1 MVDAS
6 EATRRDAS
14 LPAPLQAAIDRFKA
28 WVVEYL
34 KGEEGENKIDV
45 PLYHYTDGRGLKGI
59 FESGRIWFTD
69 YRHLNDPSEVLQ
81 GIDTAH
87 YVALHLQRSADGR
100 ARLFLDTFI
109 DMFRHKNIE
118 ATLQFYIA
126 SFSRARNDLAQW
138 RAYADNG
145 QGFAIGFSP
154 HMFSLV
160 ENLPTDR
167 PPEFVGA
174 VRYTLEDVFT
184 RYQPPILEAAAI
196 FLDTVVGNDDLVRDR
211 TIGKSFMEELA
222 RELIASPIIWRSLTT
237 KHPAY
242 EHERE
247 VRLVIMGTPARL
259 SPYVTTRLRGGEI
272 VPFIPQPMAV
282 RERDNIVE
290 IVVGPAAPV
299 DTERTL
305 RTFLNSLGIDPD
317 IHISRSDIPYRVL

>member
-1 MVDAS
+1 MIQVKFCKVS
-6 EATRRDAS
+6 I
-14 LPAPLQAAIDRFKA
+14 PLTMLLFSSS
-28 WVVEYL
+28 VV
-34 KGEEGENKIDV
+34 
-45 PLYHYTDGRGLKGI
+45 
-59 FESGRIWFTD
+59 
-69 YRHLNDPSEVLQ
+69 Q
-81 GIDTAH
+81 M
-87 YVALHLQRSADGR
+87 GR

-118 ATLQFYIA
+118 ATLQLYIA

-222 RELIASPIIWRSLTT
+222 RELIASPIIGEALQLSTRRMNMS
-237 KHPAY
+237 
-242 EHERE
+242 
-247 VRLVIMGTPARL
+247 ARCGL
-259 SPYVTTRLRGGEI
+259 
-272 VPFIPQPMAV
+272 
-282 RERDNIVE
+282 
-290 IVVGPAAPV
+290 
-299 DTERTL
+299 
-305 RTFLNSLGIDPD
+305 
-317 IHISRSDIPYRVL
+317 